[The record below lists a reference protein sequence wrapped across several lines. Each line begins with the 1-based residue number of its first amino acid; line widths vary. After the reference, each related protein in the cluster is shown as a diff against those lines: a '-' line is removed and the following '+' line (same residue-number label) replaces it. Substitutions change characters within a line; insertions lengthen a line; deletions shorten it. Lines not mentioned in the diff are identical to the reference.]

1 MPPINVEVA
10 LLRLAL
16 PGVTL
21 TPGAVLAARV
31 LERSGARGML
41 ALAGGRLPA
50 ALPDNLLP
58 GDSVRLRVEEVGT
71 ERILLRVVE
80 AQPQPQAAPAPV
92 PVVVLPLPG
101 GVRASVGVRVEPD
114 GGEGEWRS
122 WTVTVA
128 YGSPALGPVDLRLT
142 LDATALR
149 AEIEVAPGVAM
160 DAAQEQAQRLQDA
173 LAEAAARPADVRIR
187 PRREPVDVY
196 A

>member
-16 PGVTL
+16 PGVAL
-21 TPGAVLAARV
+21 SPGAVLAARV

-41 ALAGGRLPA
+41 SLAGGRLPA
-50 ALPDNLLP
+50 ELPDNLQP

-80 AQPQPQAAPAPV
+80 AEPQAAPVAAPV
-92 PVVVLPLPG
+92 ALPLPG
-101 GVRASVGVRVEPD
+101 GAKAGVAVRVEPD
-114 GGEGEWRS
+114 GAAGERSS
-122 WTVTVA
+122 WTVAVA
-128 YGSPALGPVDLRLT
+128 YGSPVLGPIDLRLT

-149 AEIEVAPGVAM
+149 AEVDVAPGSAIE
-160 DAAQEQAQRLQDA
+160 AAQEQAQRLQDA
-173 LAEAAARPADVRIR
+173 LAEAAGRPASVRIR
-187 PRREPVDVY
+187 PRRDPVDVY

>member
-16 PGVTL
+16 PGVAL
-21 TPGAVLAARV
+21 SPGAVLAARV

-41 ALAGGRLPA
+41 SLAGGRLPA
-50 ALPDNLLP
+50 ELPESLRP
-58 GDSVRLRVEEVGT
+58 GDSVRLRVEEVGA

-80 AQPQPQAAPAPV
+80 PPSQAAPPAAL
-92 PVVVLPLPG
+92 VLPLPG
-101 GVRASVGVRVEPD
+101 DGHAGLDVRVEPD
-114 GGEGEWRS
+114 GGVGERSS
-122 WTVTVA
+122 WTVDVA
-128 YGSPALGPVDLRLT
+128 YESAATGPIDLRLT

-149 AEIEVAPGVAM
+149 AEIDIAPGAAL
-160 DAAQEQAQRLQDA
+160 DAAQEQAQRLRDA
-173 LAEAAARPADVRIR
+173 LADVAGRPVSVRIR

>member
-1 MPPINVEVA
+1 MPSINVEVA

-21 TPGAVLAARV
+21 SPGAVLAARV

-80 AQPQPQAAPAPV
+80 PQPQPQAAPAPV

-101 GVRASVGVRVEPD
+101 GARASVGVRVEPD
-114 GGEGEWRS
+114 GGEGERRS

>member
-16 PGVTL
+16 PGVGL

-41 ALAGGRLPA
+41 SLAGGRLPA
-50 ALPDNLLP
+50 ELPENLRP
-58 GDSVRLRVEEVGT
+58 GDAVRLRVEEVGE

-80 AQPQPQAAPAPV
+80 PAPAP
-92 PVVVLPLPG
+92 PPPAALLLPLPG
-101 GVRASVGVRVEPD
+101 GARAGVEVRVEAEGGD
-114 GGEGEWRS
+114 GERSS
-122 WTVTVA
+122 WTVAVA
-128 YGSPALGPVDLRLT
+128 YVSPAIGPVDLRLT

-149 AEIEVAPGVAM
+149 AEVDVAPGAAL
-160 DAAQEQAQRLQDA
+160 DAAQEQAQRLRDA
-173 LAEAAARPADVRIR
+173 LAEVAGRPVSVRIG